1 MLSNEDLS
9 QDLVDKLAIAVS
21 FLFTQ
26 MYINAAELSDA
37 KPIPINNLSDE
48 KKLAIASSMND
59 HKTE

>member
-1 MLSNEDLS
+1 MLSSAAYNQL
-9 QDLVDKLAIAVS
+9 LKDKLAIAVS

>member
-1 MLSNEDLS
+1 
-9 QDLVDKLAIAVS
+9 
-21 FLFTQ
+21 